1 LLFLIVAV
9 DSLIGGVLFL
19 VKKDSVAAGAVS
31 AEV

>member
-1 LLFLIVAV
+1 V